1 MYHLKL
7 VWRQILRQKSYLVIN
22 TIGLAIALAA
32 SILIYTYLM
41 KEWQTDAF
49 HEKRDHIY
57 RITTQST
64 GYSYWDSEVCSPLG
78 ELAKAEIPDVLDYTR
93 IITAREL
100 KLRWEDSDHY
110 QGGITCGY
118 ADRQLFS
125 MFTFPLISGELRE
138 SMQPGWAV
146 ISETVARRYFKDEN
160 PVGKLLYLENLY
172 TSGKESSFYIAGI
185 MKDFPVR
192 SSIQADVILDFSV
205 IEEMFRYSAGNT
217 IRTFLLL
224 TDHADI
230 HKTEEQ
236 LQEIE
241 YREAEYVRERG
252 KEFRLQPL
260 REMYLHSDHIQNYD
274 IPFAQGSGTFNLILS
289 GIVLLILILAFC
301 NYLIMKLAQAHKNA
315 ERFAIQKYFGI
326 SNRSMLSQILL
337 EIGIYLLGALILT
350 IVLVVILYPYFI
362 QIISPLRP
370 FPFYL
375 TFPEIMGF
383 LAIFLVFIGSVGGV
397 TYGYVT
403 RKMNISGIKST
414 MTSSRSFW
422 EFKHILLIAQL
433 TIFCAL
439 LFFSIVFV
447 KQISFLQDKPLGYNN
462 HNTITFG
469 WPNPLEVISL
479 KEELSGYPDILSTSN
494 GALLPIGNWAHWD
507 IHLADQPEKVI
518 QTFSLLCDENYIDTY
533 QIKLVEGRDAKSKVT
548 TTEIYSVKPVDV
560 VEIVVNQAFVRK
572 LGLSHPIGTLL
583 ENNHSKLQIVGVVQD
598 FHFRSLH
605 EPIQPA
611 MLGSDLPGVLF
622 SVIVRYREG
631 KRNEVIEHLKQIHEA
646 RHPEKVFYYRDFPY
660 SELYEKEI
668 TLGQLIYIFTGI
680 ALLIGGM
687 GVLAFSIFITE
698 SKTKEIALRKVNGA
712 SEKQIMICLNRI
724 FVKQVAIACLIGIPC
739 SYLLCR
745 IWLQDFAYKI
755 KVDSWITVSVV
766 CLSLLFITLITIWQV
781 RRASRKNPIDAIKT
795 E

>member
-64 GYSYWDSEVCSPLG
+64 GDSYWDSEVCSPLG
-78 ELAKAEIPDVLDYTR
+78 ELAKAELPDVLDYTR

-110 QGGITCGY
+110 QGGINCGY

-125 MFTFPLISGELRE
+125 MFTFPLIAGELRE
-138 SMQPGWAV
+138 AMQPGWAV

-192 SSIQADVILDFSV
+192 SSIQADVILDFAV

-241 YREAEYVRERG
+241 YREAEYVRERR

-260 REMYLHSDHIQNYD
+260 REMYLHSNHIQDYD

-326 SNRSMLSQILL
+326 TNRSMLSQILL

-350 IVLVVILYPYFI
+350 IVLIVILYPYFI
-362 QIISPLRP
+362 QIISPGIHHHDNRKLFHLQLPDSLRAQILIGNHFRIDNGMGQQRPGATHCGKINRSIAHNGLFYRLAP
-370 FPFYL
+370 FPLAYHPPESQIQEQGGIFVH
-375 TFPEIMGF
+375 TACRGGTRGADGPPFPGRRGAHIINHIAFHVQRQLLSPLQG
-383 LAIFLVFIGSVGGV
+383 LAHSLM
-397 TYGYVT
+397 
-403 RKMNISGIKST
+403 RRISGRVN
-414 MTSSRSFW
+414 SS
-422 EFKHILLIAQL
+422 
-433 TIFCAL
+433 C
-439 LFFSIVFV
+439 
-447 KQISFLQDKPLGYNN
+447 
-462 HNTITFG
+462 
-469 WPNPLEVISL
+469 
-479 KEELSGYPDILSTSN
+479 
-494 GALLPIGNWAHWD
+494 
-507 IHLADQPEKVI
+507 
-518 QTFSLLCDENYIDTY
+518 
-533 QIKLVEGRDAKSKVT
+533 
-548 TTEIYSVKPVDV
+548 
-560 VEIVVNQAFVRK
+560 
-572 LGLSHPIGTLL
+572 
-583 ENNHSKLQIVGVVQD
+583 
-598 FHFRSLH
+598 
-605 EPIQPA
+605 
-611 MLGSDLPGVLF
+611 
-622 SVIVRYREG
+622 
-631 KRNEVIEHLKQIHEA
+631 
-646 RHPEKVFYYRDFPY
+646 
-660 SELYEKEI
+660 
-668 TLGQLIYIFTGI
+668 
-680 ALLIGGM
+680 
-687 GVLAFSIFITE
+687 
-698 SKTKEIALRKVNGA
+698 
-712 SEKQIMICLNRI
+712 
-724 FVKQVAIACLIGIPC
+724 
-739 SYLLCR
+739 
-745 IWLQDFAYKI
+745 
-755 KVDSWITVSVV
+755 
-766 CLSLLFITLITIWQV
+766 
-781 RRASRKNPIDAIKT
+781 
-795 E
+795 